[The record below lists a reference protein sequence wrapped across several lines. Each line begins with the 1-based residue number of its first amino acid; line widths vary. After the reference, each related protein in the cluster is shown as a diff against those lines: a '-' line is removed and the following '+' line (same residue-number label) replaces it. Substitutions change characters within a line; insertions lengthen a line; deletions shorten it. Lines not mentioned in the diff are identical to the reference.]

1 MARRSRYNRKRRQ
14 GRFSFLYKVLVFAA
28 ICGAIA
34 VALALFFK
42 VETISV
48 VGNSRYSADQ
58 IVEAGGI
65 SPGGNMF
72 FLNKYNASEKITS
85 ALPYIETVR
94 ISRQLPGTL
103 TARWCC
109 WACACC
115 SRCWDCCGTRICSQT
130 YSPST

>member
-65 SPGGNMF
+65 SP
-72 FLNKYNASEKITS
+72 AT
-85 ALPYIETVR
+85 T
-94 ISRQLPGTL
+94 
-103 TARWCC
+103 
-109 WACACC
+109 C
-115 SRCWDCCGTRICSQT
+115 SS
-130 YSPST
+130 